1 MSDVE
6 VLVVSVET
14 GFETVNA
21 EKGASTLPADIQAL
35 EPINISIADT
45 NSRLDN
51 KLIVP
56 SASIDINTSY
66 GAGLLEKQT
75 NNSLNVYVKNG
86 TDTVIEDTYL
96 AKHFNIS
103 DGNWNDIPIITSLS
117 KNITIANGADI
128 VIEDTIS
135 STNIIADGYDS
146 LGGYDFFQENG
157 DNVTWNIGY
166 GGFTGLNS
174 GIVSPPATASNV
186 LGSNINNLFAAY
198 DGTTFSGTTW
208 SDDINTYDTNNS
220 TGSPAISSSQ
230 LNGYD
235 ILEGSTSDGLKWPSG
250 ILPSNYTLFHV
261 TRYNGGTERRIF
273 SASNTNWLSGFHG
286 GNAGVAYHN
295 AWITPQTD
303 HHGTD
308 WVISTDQRNLYRSNG
323 VQRSTSNGSS
333 EGDLTIN
340 MGTYSETSD
349 WQCAEVI
356 IFDRQLTQSE
366 YEDVEEYLSKKYNI
380 PLNGTVATSWPFG
393 GNYGGAALSYNS
405 TQTSSITYD
414 SAIGDITININ
425 DFPKTNIITSKNFS
439 TFSNST
445 YSFKEA
451 SARTIENTNTIRDSN
466 YKTTNIVTSK
476 DFSTFS
482 NSSYNPT
489 NTDFY
494 TSLDSDELRELKVLG
509 KTINTSSDASSRSPS
524 FINAVQKDIYINN
537 AVPLGYFEV
546 DGVARISDINQNN
559 DPRLI
564 GGTVAAAGGG
574 GGDSASGVAGPIQA
588 WSS

>member
-1 MSDVE
+1 MADVE
-6 VLVVSVET
+6 ALIVSVET

-21 EKGASTLPADIQAL
+21 EKGALTLPADIQAL
-35 EPINISIADT
+35 EPINISITDT

-66 GAGLLEKQT
+66 GAGLLEKQN
-75 NNSLNVYVKNG
+75 NNSLNIYVKNG

-103 DGNWNDIPIITSLS
+103 DGNWNDIPIIASS
-117 KNITIANGADI
+117 SENITIANGADI
-128 VIEDTIS
+128 VIEDTLTTTSIIS
-135 STNIIADGYDS
+135 DGYDS
-146 LGGYDFFQENG
+146 LGGYDFFQSHG

-174 GIVSPPATASNV
+174 GTPVTPATASNV

-198 DGTTFSGTTW
+198 DGSTFSGTTW

-235 ILEGSTSDGLKWPSG
+235 IVEGNTSAGLKWPTG

-261 TRYNGGTERRIF
+261 TRYNGSTKRRIF
-273 SASNTNWLSGFHG
+273 SASNTNWLSGFHSG
-286 GNAGVAYHN
+286 KAGVAYHN
-295 AWITPQTD
+295 AWVGPQTD
-303 HHGTD
+303 YHGTD
-308 WVISTDQRNLYRSNG
+308 WVISTDQRYLYRSNG
-323 VQRSTSNGSS
+323 VTRGTNGSS

-340 MGTYSETSD
+340 MGQYSETSD

-380 PLNGTVATSWPFG
+380 PLNGAVATSWPFG
-393 GNYGGAALSYNS
+393 GIYGSGGISYNS

-439 TFSNST
+439 ALSNST

-476 DFSTFS
+476 DFSAFS
-482 NSSYNPT
+482 NSSYNPIDA
-489 NTDFY
+489 DFY

-509 KTINTSSDASSRSPS
+509 KTINTSGDLSSRSPL
-524 FINAVQKDIYINN
+524 FIDAVQKFFYTNN
-537 AVPLGYFEV
+537 AVGLGYFEV

-574 GGDSASGVAGPIQA
+574 GGDSASGVAGPVQA